1 MMLMNRKLLNFL
13 LVSLMSFLL
22 AEENK
27 SDDKNFIFSG
37 SLSIS
42 NNGVAP
48 VPSFTLGEPALIN
61 SVSITKGR
69 LTFTPE
75 TGLDFSGNPWYIE
88 NWFRWQVLDS
98 RFKINLGIDWSFFF
112 ENYYV
117 PNAKVLEVQRYL
129 ALEIAGGYEIG
140 ENISALG
147 KYWYN
152 EGIGERTTDGHF
164 VDFTLSINNIQLS
177 DLFVIQIYPEI
188 FYFNFTG
195 NIDGL
200 SIANKI
206 EVSNHNFPVS
216 FTSQVIYPLWTN
228 MPDLGTELSFGLVF
242 PLN

>member
-13 LVSLMSFLL
+13 LVSLISFLL

-98 RFKINLGIDWSFFF
+98 RFKTNLGIDWSFFF
-112 ENYYV
+112 SKLLC
-117 PNAKVLEVQRYL
+117 ARC
-129 ALEIAGGYEIG
+129 
-140 ENISALG
+140 
-147 KYWYN
+147 
-152 EGIGERTTDGHF
+152 
-164 VDFTLSINNIQLS
+164 
-177 DLFVIQIYPEI
+177 
-188 FYFNFTG
+188 
-195 NIDGL
+195 
-200 SIANKI
+200 
-206 EVSNHNFPVS
+206 
-216 FTSQVIYPLWTN
+216 
-228 MPDLGTELSFGLVF
+228 
-242 PLN
+242 

>member
-1 MMLMNRKLLNFL
+1 MTSRFLNLFFIL
-13 LVSLMSFLL
+13 IMSCLI

-27 SDDKNFIFSG
+27 SDDNDFIISG

-75 TGLDFSGNPWYIE
+75 TGLDFSGNPWFIE
-88 NWFRWQVLDS
+88 NWFRWQIFDD
-98 RFKINLGIDWSFFF
+98 RFKTNLGVDWSFFF
-112 ENYYV
+112 QNYDV
-117 PNAKVLEVQRYL
+117 PEANVHEVVRYL
-129 ALEIAGGYEIG
+129 ALEIATGYDISN
-140 ENISALG
+140 NISAFG

-152 EGIGERTTDGHF
+152 EGIGERTDDGHF
-164 VDFTLSINNIQLS
+164 VDFTLNINNIQFS
-177 DLFVIQIYPEI
+177 DSFLLHIYPEI

-200 SIANKI
+200 SLANKI
-206 EVSNHNFPVS
+206 EISNSNFPVS
-216 FTSQVIYPLWTN
+216 LTAQIIFPIWTN
-228 MPDLGTELSFGLVF
+228 MPDLGTELSFGILT